1 MHILLRDVRELEE
14 ITAEIRESG
23 SFDQLD
29 MELLHTRI
37 SGVRHL
43 LEVAGEPVK
52 KSISQAERITSEH
65 GPEGRTTPLPVPSP
79 AREMASLFPAEETQG
94 ALLPSAEENEET
106 PVIAGGG
113 HPHGTAATKK
123 EPLMQA
129 TPVAPP
135 GGNTPPDTPPAEASL
150 PKPDAPATSEPAVTR
165 GGSGNMHSEDLL
177 FSEGADHREEDAPH
191 SDKQILGERFTAGQ
205 SVHDRLMTG
214 KTRGD
219 TKFLNIPI
227 AHLAT
232 SIGTN
237 DRFLFS
243 RELFDGN
250 MELFY
255 ETIRKI
261 DHMQTTRE
269 AFDFL
274 REFNWKRNETSLKF
288 VELVKRRFL
297 QNG

>member
-14 ITAEIRESG
+14 LTAEIRESG

-37 SGVRHL
+37 TGVRHL
-43 LEVAGEPVK
+43 LEMAGEPAK
-52 KSISQAERITSEH
+52 KRISQAGRVTSEAA
-65 GPEGRTTPLPVPSP
+65 PEGRMTQEEVPSP
-79 AREMASLFPAEETQG
+79 AREMASLFPAEENK
-94 ALLPSAEENEET
+94 AAAIASATATKEEPRSQASPQNPQT
-106 PVIAGGG
+106 GNIPPVI
-113 HPHGTAATKK
+113 PAA
-123 EPLMQA
+123 EVVPQ
-129 TPVAPP
+129 VI
-135 GGNTPPDTPPAEASL
+135 PPAEAI
-150 PKPDAPATSEPAVTR
+150 PPVNKTPEIPIPVIKQEV
-165 GGSGNMHSEDLL
+165 SGTKHSEDLL
-177 FSEGADHREEDAPH
+177 FSEGADHREEDLPH
-191 SDKQILGERFTAGQ
+191 GDKQILGERFTAGE

-214 KTRGD
+214 KNRGE
-219 TKFLNIPI
+219 TKFSNIPI
-227 AHLAT
+227 THLAS

-255 ETIRKI
+255 EIVRKI